1 MINQFGRKKTKKGLT
16 VFRSQQFFGFELTVG
31 VLPRM
36 QQATAGLYETMC
48 RPCV

>member
-1 MINQFGRKKTKKGLT
+1 M
-16 VFRSQQFFGFELTVG
+16 G

-48 RPCV
+48 RPCVKKERKLGSLISLVEQEGFTVVLAL